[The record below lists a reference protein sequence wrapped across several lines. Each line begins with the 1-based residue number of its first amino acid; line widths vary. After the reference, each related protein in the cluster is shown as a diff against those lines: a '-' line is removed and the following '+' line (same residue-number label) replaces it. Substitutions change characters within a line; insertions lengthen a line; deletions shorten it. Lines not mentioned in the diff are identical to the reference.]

1 MRVAIVYIWVLVH
14 LLVNPEDIG
23 SASSAA
29 VKSYTRKRNTTTSR
43 QRTIETLETNDI
55 EMSKFKTQ
63 NVFAPLGR
71 KFWDYSENEGG
82 NGLRKRNI
90 LPDGSGEYI

>member
-1 MRVAIVYIWVLVH
+1 M
-14 LLVNPEDIG
+14 
-23 SASSAA
+23 
-29 VKSYTRKRNTTTSR
+29 
-43 QRTIETLETNDI
+43 
-55 EMSKFKTQ
+55 EMYELKTQ
-63 NVFAPLGR
+63 NMFAPLGR